1 MTHIKGVILDV
12 DGTLVDSN
20 DAHAKS
26 WVDALAEFGYTVPF
40 AKIRPLIG
48 KGGDKVLPEVIGVQS
63 ESDTGQKI
71 SQRRGEIFKERY
83 LPTVRAFPQ
92 AQALLDHMRVR
103 GLKLAIASSAKPDE
117 LRSLLQLVGA
127 ADLIQE
133 QTSSKDA
140 KFSKP
145 DPDAV
150 QVTLHRMDIL
160 PHYVVMI
167 GDTPYDI
174 EAAKKVAV
182 RTIAVRSGGWKDAD
196 LAGAIAIYTDTADL
210 LAQYDHSPLA

>member
-1 MTHIKGVILDV
+1 
-12 DGTLVDSN
+12 
-20 DAHAKS
+20 
-26 WVDALAEFGYTVPF
+26 
-40 AKIRPLIG
+40 
-48 KGGDKVLPEVIGVQS
+48 
-63 ESDTGQKI
+63 
-71 SQRRGEIFKERY
+71 
-83 LPTVRAFPQ
+83 
-92 AQALLDHMRVR
+92 MREC

-127 ADLIQE
+127 ADLIEE

-140 KFSKP
+140 KTSKP

-150 QVTLHRMDIL
+150 QVTLRRMDIL
-160 PHYVVMI
+160 PKYVMMI

-182 RTIAVRSGGWKDAD
+182 RTIAFRSGGWKARD

>member
-1 MTHIKGVILDV
+1 MTHIQGVILDV

-48 KGGDKVLPEVIGVQS
+48 KGGDKVLPETIGVQS

-83 LPTVRAFPQ
+83 LPTVHAFPQ
-92 AQALLDHMRVR
+92 AQALLDHMRAC

-140 KFSKP
+140 KSSKP

-160 PHYVVMI
+160 PHYVVM

-182 RTIAVRSGGWKDAD
+182 RTIAVRSGGWKDAN
-196 LAGAIAIYTDTADL
+196 LAGAIAIYTDTAEL
-210 LAQYDHSPLA
+210 LAQYGHSPLA

>member
-1 MTHIKGVILDV
+1 MKQIHGVILDV

-26 WVDALAEFGYTVPF
+26 WVEALAEFGYTVPF
-40 AKIRPLIG
+40 AKVRPLIG

-63 ESDTGQKI
+63 TSDKGQKI
-71 SQRRGEIFKERY
+71 SKRRAEIFKERY
-83 LPTVRAFPQ
+83 LSTVQPFPG
-92 AQALLDHMRVR
+92 AQALLNHMRSH

-133 QTSSKDA
+133 KTSSEEAKD
-140 KFSKP
+140 SKP
-145 DPDAV
+145 APESV
-150 QVTLHRMDIL
+150 EVTLQKMGYL
-160 PHYVVMI
+160 PNAVLML

-174 EAAKKVAV
+174 EAAKKAGVD
-182 RTIAVRSGGWKDAD
+182 TIALRSGGWKDAD
-196 LAGAIAIYTDTADL
+196 LREAIAIYTDTADL
-210 LAQYDHSPLA
+210 LQQYDHSPLA